1 MREQARVHVHAPEN
15 LLGEWGSLRLDLG
28 TLFQEKENVRA
39 AARLARRRSCTL
51 HRLFTRAAQGRVL
64 GRYGRIGSH

>member
-15 LLGEWGSLRLDLG
+15 LLGEWGSLRLD
-28 TLFQEKENVRA
+28 LFQEKENVRA

-64 GRYGRIGSH
+64 GR